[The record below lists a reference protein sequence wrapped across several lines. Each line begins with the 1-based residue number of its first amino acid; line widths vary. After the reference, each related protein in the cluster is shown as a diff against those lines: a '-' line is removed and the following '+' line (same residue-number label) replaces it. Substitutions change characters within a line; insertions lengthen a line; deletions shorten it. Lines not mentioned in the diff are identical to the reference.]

1 MVKKGFSA
9 VCILIAGLL
18 ISSCGKKTE
27 RQSQQQAMQE
37 QARQQAIQD
46 SIASA
51 QARKEAQ
58 LAAQR
63 ERERMNKQE
72 ADSTTEHEPVDGGFP
87 SSGDYALQVSS
98 WRSQWKA
105 QKELHK
111 WRERGYTN
119 AYLMKYG
126 NEKTGDIWFRV
137 RLGHL
142 QNRSDGEQIGKEISS
157 KYNIHFWIAH
167 V

>member
-1 MVKKGFSA
+1 MCLTF
-9 VCILIAGLL
+9 LF
-18 ISSCGKKTE
+18 SCGKKE
-27 RQSQQQAMQE
+27 ARQSPQQQTMQE

-46 SIASA
+46 SIAQTQA
-51 QARKEAQ
+51 QKEAR

-63 ERERMNKQE
+63 ERERMNRQKT
-72 ADSTTEHEPVDGGFP
+72 DSASGNEPVVEAFS
-87 SSGDYALQVSS
+87 SSGDFALQVSS

-105 QKELHK
+105 RKELKK

-142 QNRSDGEQIGKEISS
+142 QNRSDGEHIGNEISS
-157 KYNIHFWIAH
+157 KYNINFWIAH